1 MLLVLFTPRLTLSL
15 LIGDEKEKD
24 KEKLAGEK
32 SVDKKR
38 QFFFFF
44 LFFFCSRSTVVSVL
58 HSYLLLHCL
67 SPSPLLQYSHLLSNF
82 AQAAFV
88 LTLAFKLTLA
98 LALELAL
105 FLLLAQPLHLSKP
118 LFLPESRQGKE
129 PKAFNLHLPCTRS
142 CTRTRATTGS
152 STCRHPL
159 FSTHQSNLL
168 PPFYLDP
175 LHLAPHLHPSKQSPN
190 TFVTSRKE
198 ARDILVITPPLR
210 LSKQSPDATFLT

>member
-129 PKAFNLHLPCTRS
+129 PKAFNLH
-142 CTRTRATTGS
+142 
-152 STCRHPL
+152 
-159 FSTHQSNLL
+159 
-168 PPFYLDP
+168 
-175 LHLAPHLHPSKQSPN
+175 
-190 TFVTSRKE
+190 
-198 ARDILVITPPLR
+198 
-210 LSKQSPDATFLT
+210 